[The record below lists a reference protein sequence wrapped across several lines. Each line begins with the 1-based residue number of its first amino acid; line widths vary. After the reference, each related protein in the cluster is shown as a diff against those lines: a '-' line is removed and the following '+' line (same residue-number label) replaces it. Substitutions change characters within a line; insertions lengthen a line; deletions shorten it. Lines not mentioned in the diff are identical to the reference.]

1 MRLIDADK
9 LIELPFEKMIH
20 TDFGETAI
28 PIEEIE
34 LAPTVTIGEWI
45 SEMSIYIKVAML
57 RSLLKDPDVK
67 KGLRKHV

>member
-20 TDFGETAI
+20 TDFGDTAI

-34 LAPTVTIGEWI
+34 SAPTVTIGEWI
-45 SEMSIYIKVAML
+45 SEMPIYIKVAML
-57 RSLLKDPDVK
+57 NSLFKDPDVR
-67 KGLRKHV
+67 KGLKNNV